1 MLQHRFIKS
10 ARSTSRLVE
19 LVDRYIALKARSPSK
34 HAGPSKTLTKQA
46 AGQIGVHAG
55 GIDYGTMKSEWNF
68 DETIRGT
75 VKGMPVNLD
84 LGEMS
89 DEEEDGEWNMA
100 EHLREDMIGTTR
112 VNGVLGAPRHN
123 VSAIILSHA
132 WR

>member
-1 MLQHRFIKS
+1 
-10 ARSTSRLVE
+10 
-19 LVDRYIALKARSPSK
+19 
-34 HAGPSKTLTKQA
+34 
-46 AGQIGVHAG
+46 
-55 GIDYGTMKSEWNF
+55 MKSEWNF

-112 VNGVLGAPRHN
+112 VNGVLGAPRRN